1 MSSSESFPM
10 KHVINKLDVRR
21 PDNNYPM
28 SHTCF
33 FILDLPSYSSPE
45 KLHDRLLYAIH
56 NCQDIDTDNTGRARA
71 AAAASRQTASTP
83 RSHRY
88 P

>member
-33 FILDLPSYSSPE
+33 FILDLPNYSSPE

-71 AAAASRQTASTP
+71 AAHGS
-83 RSHRY
+83 
-88 P
+88 